1 MSPAKQSGDALVI
14 QRLLRVPR
22 ERVFAAWLDPV
33 SVAQWMKAGG
43 VDRVTAELDPKVGG
57 KFRIVMRHS
66 GNDVEH
72 WGEYRAI
79 DPPAL
84 LSFTWTSVHT
94 DNRPTLVTVELKARG
109 GSTELTLTHRDLPS
123 DEVANHRQGWTA
135 IVAEL
140 DRTLRKD
147 S

>member
-1 MSPAKQSGDALVI
+1 MSQAKRSGEALVI

-43 VDRVTAELDPKVGG
+43 VDRVTAELDARVGG

-66 GNDVEH
+66 GKDVEH
-72 WGEYRAI
+72 RGEYRAI

-84 LSFTWTSVHT
+84 LSFTWISVHT
-94 DNRPTLVTVELKARG
+94 DDRPTLVTVELQERG

-123 DEVANHRQGWTA
+123 DEVDNHRQGWTA
-135 IVAEL
+135 ILATL
-140 DRTLRKD
+140 DRTLTP
-147 S
+147 